1 LLSSKLEGGGQR
13 EDNNNENNVD
23 KALVDGFGRV
33 ARKLRLSVTDRCNMQ
48 CIYCMPR
55 DRDDTKDRSE
65 SDDEDDNDSN
75 MKNEAIAKKRWFAK
89 DEVLSYEEFLRISHI
104 MAQLGIEK
112 IRVTGGE
119 PLIRPRV
126 QDLIAGLSK
135 INGIKSI
142 SMTTN
147 GIYLGEK
154 ADLLKKSGLQSVN
167 ISLDTFKA
175 GRFKAMCG
183 IDGLHKV
190 LNSIHAAE
198 SAGLKVKINTVVVRG
213 WNDDEVLDFA
223 NFARET
229 GHVVRFIEFMPLDGS
244 GIWLP
249 DLVVSKG
256 EIIARIRN
264 GIGDIVE
271 TGALGLIDGA
281 DDDDDKNNNNNYDGG
296 AGLTG
301 AESAAPA
308 KLYSFADG
316 KGTVGFI
323 PSMTEPF
330 CAQCDRVRITSDGR
344 LLTCL
349 FENPGYDIRSLL
361 RNGKKTDQEIADHIL
376 ESIRKKPEGIVRII
390 RLKALKPTLNLMHTI
405 GG

>member
-1 LLSSKLEGGGQR
+1 MSKLKE
-13 EDNNNENNVD
+13 EDSGNNVD

-55 DRDDTKDRSE
+55 DVDK
-65 SDDEDDNDSN
+65 NDKFGSN
-75 MKNEAIAKKRWFAK
+75 NNNNAIAKRWLAK
-89 DEVLSYEEFLRISHI
+89 DEVLSYEEFLRVSQI
-104 MAQLGIEK
+104 MARLGIEK

-119 PLIRPRV
+119 PLLRPRV
-126 QDLIAGLSK
+126 EDLIAGLSK
-135 INGIKSI
+135 IYGIKSI

-147 GIYLGEK
+147 GLHLGEK

-190 LNSIHAAE
+190 LNSIYASE
-198 SAGLKVKINTVVVRG
+198 NAGLNVKINTVVVRG
-213 WNDDEVLDFA
+213 WNDEEVVDFA
-223 NFARET
+223 RFARET

-244 GIWLP
+244 GIWSP
-249 DLVVSKG
+249 DLVVSKS
-256 EIIARIRN
+256 EIISRIRN
-264 GIGDIVE
+264 DIGDIEASGIVVVDNND
-271 TGALGLIDGA
+271 AKVNDDG
-281 DDDDDKNNNNNYDGG
+281 
-296 AGLTG
+296 
-301 AESAAPA
+301 SSPA
-308 KLYSFADG
+308 KLYSFTDG

-330 CAQCDRVRITSDGR
+330 CTQCDRVRITSDGR

-349 FENPGYDIRSLL
+349 FENPGYDIKSLL
-361 RNGKKTDQEIADHIL
+361 RNGKTDQEIANYIL
-376 ESIRKKPEGIVRII
+376 ESIRRKPEGVVRII
-390 RLKALKPTLNLMHTI
+390 RSKALKPTLNLMHTI

>member
-1 LLSSKLEGGGQR
+1 VSIRGLEYLSKLK
-13 EDNNNENNVD
+13 DNGNNIND
-23 KALVDGFGRV
+23 SLIDGFGRV

-55 DRDDTKDRSE
+55 DDDKKEE
-65 SDDEDDNDSN
+65 SGNNNNSN
-75 MKNEAIAKKRWFAK
+75 AFAKRWLAQSQL
-89 DEVLSYEEFLRISHI
+89 LSYAEFLRVSHI
-104 MAQLGIEK
+104 MARLGIEK

-119 PLIRPRV
+119 PLLRPKV
-126 QDLIAGLSK
+126 EDLIAGLSK

-167 ISLDTFKA
+167 ISLDTFNS

-190 LNSIHAAE
+190 LGSIYAAE
-198 SAGLKVKINTVVVRG
+198 NAGLKVKINTVLVRG
-213 WNDDEVLDFA
+213 WNDNEVADFA
-223 NFARET
+223 NFARER

-244 GIWLP
+244 GIWSP
-249 DLVVSKG
+249 DLVVSKT
-256 EIIARIRN
+256 EVISKIRKDV
-264 GIGDIVE
+264 GDIEASRIAV
-271 TGALGLIDGA
+271 
-281 DDDDDKNNNNNYDGG
+281 DDDNNNNNTANINEDG
-296 AGLTG
+296 
-301 AESAAPA
+301 SAPA
-308 KLYSFADG
+308 KLYSFRDG

-349 FENPGYDIRSLL
+349 FENPGHDVKNLL
-361 RNGKKTDQEIADHIL
+361 RNGKTDQEIAKYIL
-376 ESIRKKPEGIVRII
+376 ESTRKKPEGVVNII
-390 RLKALKPTLNLMHTI
+390 RSKALKPTLNLMHTI

>member
-1 LLSSKLEGGGQR
+1 MCIRRHEELSKLN
-13 EDNNNENNVD
+13 DNQNNVENS
-23 KALVDGFGRV
+23 LVDGFGRV

-55 DRDDTKDRSE
+55 DTFTKDE
-65 SDDEDDNDSN
+65 SGSDAHANP
-75 MKNEAIAKKRWFAK
+75 KRWI
-89 DEVLSYEEFLRISHI
+89 DQSQVLSYAEFLRLSYI
-104 MAQLGIEK
+104 MARLGIEK

-119 PLIRPRV
+119 PLLRPRV
-126 QDLIAGLSK
+126 EDLIVGLSK
-135 INGIKSI
+135 ISQIKSI

-154 ADLLKKSGLQSVN
+154 AELLKKSGLQSVN

-190 LNSIHAAE
+190 LNSIRLAQN
-198 SAGLKVKINTVVVRG
+198 AGLKIKINTVIIRG
-213 WNDDEVLDFA
+213 WNDEEILDFA
-223 NFARET
+223 RFARES

-244 GIWLP
+244 GIWSP
-249 DLVVSKG
+249 DLVVSKS
-256 EIIARIRN
+256 EIISRIRN
-264 GIGDIVE
+264 DIGDIEAPAIVDSE
-271 TGALGLIDGA
+271 DAEVIDG
-281 DDDDDKNNNNNYDGG
+281 
-296 AGLTG
+296 L
-301 AESAAPA
+301 SAPA
-308 KLYSFADG
+308 MLYSFADG

-330 CAQCDRVRITSDGR
+330 CERCDRVRITSDGR

-349 FENPGYDIRSLL
+349 FENPGHDIKNML
-361 RNGKKTDQEIADHIL
+361 RTGKTDQDIANYIL
-376 ESIRKKPEGIVRII
+376 QCYRKKPEGVVSII
-390 RLKALKPTLNLMHTI
+390 RSKTLKPTLNLMHTI